1 MTTRIILAAVLG
13 AIAMFIWMFVAHMV
27 LPLGEAGISELPN
40 ETTVLDALQ
49 TNIGNKP
56 GMYMFP
62 GLGVK
67 PDATRQEMKEAMERM
82 PEKVAKSPS
91 GLLVYYPAGSRQIR
105 FGRWLGIE
113 FLTELAESLLVVF
126 LLAQSRLVGTGAR
139 IGFATIVGIV
149 AAISTNVPYWNWYGF
164 PTVYTLSY
172 ITTQVIG
179 FVCLGIVAALVLP
192 RNVPGAT
199 G

>member
-49 TNIGNKP
+49 TNISDKP
-56 GMYMFP
+56 GIYMFP

-82 PEKVAKSPS
+82 PEQLSPTS
-91 GLLVYYPAGSRQIR
+91 GCRKFLARLKPMSISLRTCSRI
-105 FGRWLGIE
+105 
-113 FLTELAESLLVVF
+113 
-126 LLAQSRLVGTGAR
+126 
-139 IGFATIVGIV
+139 
-149 AAISTNVPYWNWYGF
+149 
-164 PTVYTLSY
+164 
-172 ITTQVIG
+172 
-179 FVCLGIVAALVLP
+179 
-192 RNVPGAT
+192 
-199 G
+199 

>member
-27 LPLGEAGISELPN
+27 LPLGEAGISELPS
-40 ETTVLDALQ
+40 ETAVLDALQ
-49 TNIGNKP
+49 SNIGDKP
-56 GMYMFP
+56 GLYMFP

-67 PDATRQEMKEAMERM
+67 PDATRPEMKEAMERM
-82 PEKVAKSPS
+82 PEKVAKNPS
-91 GLLVYYPAGSRQIR
+91 GLLVYFPAGSRPIR

-126 LLAQSRLVGTGAR
+126 LLAQSRLASTGAR
-139 IGFATIVGIV
+139 IGFVTIVGVV
-149 AAISTNVPYWNWYGF
+149 AAISTNVQYWNWYGF

-172 ITTQVIG
+172 ITTQIIG

-192 RNVPGAT
+192 KTSPGVPG
-199 G
+199 

>member
-40 ETTVLDALQ
+40 ETAVLDALQ
-49 TNIGNKP
+49 NNIGDKP

-67 PDATRQEMKEAMERM
+67 PDATRQEIKEAMQRM
-82 PEKVAKSPS
+82 PEKVSKNPC
-91 GLLVYYPAGSRQIR
+91 GLLVYFPAGSRPIR

-126 LLAQSRLVGTGAR
+126 LLAQSRLANTGAR
-139 IGFATIVGIV
+139 IGFVTIVGIV
-149 AAISTNVPYWNWYGF
+149 AAISTNIPYWNWYGF

-192 RNVPGAT
+192 RNAPGAT